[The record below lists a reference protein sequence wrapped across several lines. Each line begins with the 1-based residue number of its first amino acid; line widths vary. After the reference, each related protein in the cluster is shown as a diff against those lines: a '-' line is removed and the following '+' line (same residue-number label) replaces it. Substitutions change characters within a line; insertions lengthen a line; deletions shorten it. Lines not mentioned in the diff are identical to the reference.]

1 MRLDLDRLRR
11 KIVDP
16 IEEVGGRHDQ
26 HEVYALPLGDPGL
39 IPTGP
44 DSISWELHGDMASV
58 GGAGMGAIIM
68 EILHPSVMAG
78 VFTQSTY
85 ETQPLR
91 RARNTLG
98 YVIQTTFGNTDAAT
112 RLITRVHNVHS
123 RIEGVRPDGRAYKA
137 TDPELLAWVH
147 TCIPMAIMQ
156 FFDTYRRPL
165 SVDEKNRYLAEQA
178 IIGRMGGA
186 DWVPET
192 VDELADYVEAMRPQL
207 AVNEQTTRFLD
218 FLLGTGKGTAMDRLT
233 SRITIE
239 HSMALMPEWAQRM
252 TGLQLTDRAKRT
264 VDPLVRAQLAMIRW
278 GFQTPPYKA
287 MAEARARGI
296 SLARAA

>member
-1 MRLDLDRLRR
+1 MGLDLDRLRR

-26 HEVYALPLGDPGL
+26 HEIYALPLGDPGL
-39 IPTGP
+39 LPSGP

-112 RLITRVHNVHS
+112 RLINRVHNVHS

-165 SVDEKNRYLAEQA
+165 TVDEKNRYLAEQA

-192 VDELADYVEAMRPQL
+192 VDELRDYVEAMRPQL
-207 AVNEQTTRFLD
+207 AVNEQTTQFLD
-218 FLLGTGKGTAMDRLT
+218 FLLGAGKGNAMDRLT

-239 HSMALMPEWAQRM
+239 HSMSLMPDWAQRM
-252 TGLQLTDRAKRT
+252 TGLQLTDNAKRV
-264 VDPLVRAQLAMIRW
+264 VDPLVRAQLSMIRW

-287 MAEARARGI
+287 MAEARARNI
-296 SLARAA
+296 TLARVA